1 MISRLK
7 LFKLFEFVTGLRA
20 VYLILLLVFIPLTNA
35 ISQSDHAEETIIPIR
50 PVFPVV
56 RSEKDR
62 SSAALPDTILPISS
76 LNGVSSSPAYAFYK
90 NLEEAAGKTY
100 LTRKLHNLIIQRRVG
115 LFEDLSDQPREA
127 AFEPYAGKTIKSITI
142 QKLDV
147 FGTNIEVDEDY
158 VESPFLERIGNR
170 LHFKTNT
177 KIIERNLL
185 FEEGEKLDPETLA
198 DNERLLRNLLQIED
212 ARIYV
217 YEDIF
222 QPGMVDLVVMTRDY
236 WSKGFNIEMQEVD
249 QGIMEFYDRNVFGL
263 GREAQFNLHFNN
275 SESPS
280 FGYEGV
286 FRAVNLYGTFI
297 DGRIHAY
304 SIFDDKLFQISFSR
318 SFYTPNIRYAGG
330 ASFSAISIID
340 NFRYPDTIYYNSP
353 LRYNSHDY
361 WIGRSFPIKKKTAN
375 YVRSGIGISARLLS
389 NTFYERPPINENLFY
404 PFHNK
409 NLWLFGLAYTRQNF
423 YRSRYV
429 YGLGQNEDIPTGSIA
444 EFITGFDDN
453 QFFRRYYVGSRFA
466 TGFMIKKTAFFF
478 SDISLGSF
486 LNDGN
491 YEQAVFSIQNKFFS
505 PLMRSGKYSR
515 RHFVEMRYALGANR
529 FEEEYLSLSER
540 YGIRGLRS
548 PEMTGLQK
556 LVFNLESVFFSPA
569 NILGFR
575 FAYFG
580 FADLGWIGSEK
591 TSVFNTG
598 FYTGFGAGLKVRS
611 ELMVFPAVVIRLAF
625 YPVIPADARFDYIY
639 LGTEK
644 SRQPDVFRLQ
654 KPDLFRFR

>member
-1 MISRLK
+1 MISVQIINKTSVLK
-7 LFKLFEFVTGLRA
+7 ISSPA
-20 VYLILLLVFIPLTNA
+20 VFLLPALILFLIFPA
-35 ISQSDHAEETIIPIR
+35 FSQVESPEEGFVSMKPVVPIVRSETGESFYELPDSIIPIN
-50 PVFPVV
+50 
-56 RSEKDR
+56 SISGDR
-62 SSAALPDTILPISS
+62 SSSIYS
-76 LNGVSSSPAYAFYK
+76 FYK
-90 NLEEAAGKTY
+90 NLEEAANKTF
-100 LTRKLHNLIIQRRVG
+100 LTKKLHNLVMQRRV
-115 LFEDLSDQPREA
+115 LFSEDLSDQPREA
-127 AFEPYAGKTIKSITI
+127 AFEPFSGKTIKSITI

-147 FGTNIEVDEDY
+147 FGTNIDVEEDY

-177 KIIERNLL
+177 KIIESNLL
-185 FEEGEKLDPETLA
+185 FTEGEEIDPETLA
-198 DNERLLRNLLQIED
+198 DNERLLRSLLQIED

-236 WSKGFNIEMQEVD
+236 WSKGFNLEMQEVD
-249 QGIMEFYDRNVFGL
+249 EGIMEFYDRNIFGL

-304 SIFDDKLFQISFSR
+304 SIFNDKLFQISFSR

-330 ASFSAISIID
+330 ASFSAISRID

-361 WIGRSFPIKKKTAN
+361 WIGRSFPIKKKKGD
-375 YVRSGIGISARLLS
+375 YMRSGVGISARLLS
-389 NTFYERPPINENLFY
+389 NTFYERPPVTGNLFY

-409 NLWLFGLAYTRQNF
+409 NLWLFGIAYTRQNF

-444 EFITGFDDN
+444 EFIAGFDDN
-453 QFFRRYYVGSRFA
+453 QFFRRYYAGSRFA
-466 TGFMIKKTAFFF
+466 TGFMIKKSAFFF

-486 LNDGN
+486 FNDGN

-505 PLMRSGKYSR
+505 PLMRTGKYSR
-515 RHFVEMRYALGANR
+515 RHFVEMRYSIGGNR

-548 PEMTGLQK
+548 PEMIGLQK

-591 TSVFNTG
+591 TSLFKTG
-598 FYTGFGAGLKVRS
+598 FYGGFGAGLKVRS

-625 YPVIPADARFDYIY
+625 YPVIPIDARFEYIY

-644 SRQPDVFRLQ
+644 ARQPDVFRLQ